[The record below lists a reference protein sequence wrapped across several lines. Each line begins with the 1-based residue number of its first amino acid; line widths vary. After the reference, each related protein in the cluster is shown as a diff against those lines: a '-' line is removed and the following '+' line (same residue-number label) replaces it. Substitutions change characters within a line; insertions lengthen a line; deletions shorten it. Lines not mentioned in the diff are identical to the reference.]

1 MKCILV
7 EEKDLSKYNVILN
20 ARPYRCSKV
29 NKWWRDAVEKYSLD
43 ADLEWRINF
52 TKKQFEGRER

>member
-7 EEKDLSKYNVILN
+7 EEKDVSKYSAILN

-43 ADLEWRINF
+43 IDLEWRVNF
-52 TKKQFEGRER
+52 IKKQFEGQER